1 MHEFRISGEGIGS
14 VEYIVLKCPSC
25 GRIQRF
31 MHRQECFG
39 RVPKNAGC
47 KQCQKAIHIE
57 ENSLDN
63 DPLPLESGEKLYS
76 FVKGVWVPV
85 QILKTEYTT
94 DFTTADKIK

>member
-14 VEYIVLKCPSC
+14 VEYVVLKCPSC

-39 RVPKNAGC
+39 KVPKNAGC
-47 KQCQKAIHIE
+47 KQCQKAIPIDE
-57 ENSLDN
+57 SSLDR
-63 DPLPLESGEKLYS
+63 DPLPLETGEKLYS
-76 FVKGVWVPV
+76 LVNGAWVPA
-85 QILKTEYTT
+85 QISKTEYQA